1 MSAALDALAS
11 ALASA
16 DSSALRG
23 ITQPLIP
30 SGPEYAI
37 WRLMIGWT
45 GGFGPDQ
52 AVLVRQAVRAI
63 GGKLFCGQISPTLA
77 QTLRSAGLEFD
88 HAGISTREFLLGILD
103 KKIASATEIEPYYA
117 PFFSYLLQSDN
128 HDSKGRDGE
137 DWAIRFNQ
145 ECPLVAR
152 AGNPFNKT
160 KFTGLVKRWYSY
172 SGHGW
177 EDPSGTFQPNP
188 YGRVKR
194 SLPDIFGRK
203 LRLSA
208 DDFMANLALH
218 CPELDGGA
226 IFMNA
231 SPQHDPKFKKLTLG
245 LSHAL
250 VDLHSDNVI
259 QLNCPVD
266 SRGWSIEAAQPPV
279 DGNLMHSSRI
289 DHVEYA
295 R

>member
-1 MSAALDALAS
+1 MFT
-11 ALASA
+11 
-16 DSSALRG
+16 DSPVTPCRLEILIDVLRDFSRKDWSRSDL
-23 ITQPLIP
+23 ISVLQPKGLP
-30 SGPEYAI
+30 DVSPNS
-37 WRLMIGWT
+37 
-45 GGFGPDQ
+45 DQ
-52 AVLVRQAVRAI
+52 ARETVAAARELGLLTEDKDSIRLVTVEK
-63 GGKLFCGQISPTLA
+63 GT
-77 QTLRSAGLEFD
+77 
-88 HAGISTREFLLGILD
+88 STREFLLGILD
-103 KKIASATEIEPYYA
+103 KKIASATDVEPYYA

-128 HDSKGRDGE
+128 SDAKGRDGD

-152 AGNPFNKT
+152 ADNPFNKT
-160 KFTGLVKRWYSY
+160 KYTGLNRWYSY
-172 SGHGW
+172 CGHGW
-177 EDPSGTFQPNP
+177 EDPSNTFQPNP

-208 DDFMANLALH
+208 DDFMAHLALH
-218 CPELDGGA
+218 CPELDGGS

-231 SPQHDPKFKKLTLG
+231 SPQYDPKLKKLTLG

-250 VDLHSDNVI
+250 VDLHADNVI

-266 SRGWSIEAAQPPV
+266 SRGWSIEAAQPPI

-289 DHVEYA
+289 DHVEYV